1 MASLRILLVEDS
13 ENDAILLSRELGR
26 LGHAIIAERVDTP
39 AALKAALAEKQ
50 WDIVVSDYYMPDFSG
65 LAALRVVR
73 AHNRDLPFI
82 IVSGTI
88 GEDIAVDAMRAGAN
102 DYVMKYN
109 LARLCPAV
117 QRELN
122 EARARAENLAA
133 RSAQQEKLDYLAYY
147 DSITGLANRT
157 LFAERLTQRLG
168 SGDDS
173 RQLAV
178 LAVDI
183 DKFKSLNDSL
193 GSRLGDALLR
203 QTAERLLLCGGDRV
217 QLARVGADRFAVVLP
232 QPKHEGEVARFVELL
247 LRDCFAAPFSL
258 GGTQLRTT
266 ASVGIAIYPAD
277 GSSAEVLLTHAEAA
291 VGRAR
296 AGGEKY
302 LFYTEE
308 MTLRI
313 AEQLALE
320 SRLRNAIECGEFLL
334 YYQPKV
340 DVLTRRIVA
349 LEALI
354 RWQCP
359 GVGLVSPEKFI
370 PTLEATGMIIEVGA
384 WALQRAA
391 HDHRQWRAG
400 GLPAPRIAVNVS
412 VQQLHS
418 KDFVDVVRHAVC
430 RDNDP
435 PGIDLE
441 ITESLLME
449 DIHGGIDKLVA
460 IRKLGVGIAIDDFG
474 MGHSS
479 LAYLVKL
486 PVQTLKIDKSFVA
499 AMVNDGDTRTLVA
512 TIIALAHALRLTVVA
527 EGVESEQQAEALR
540 DLGCDEMQGYMIAGP
555 MSHDQ
560 MTQLLGG

>member
-1 MASLRILLVEDS
+1 
-13 ENDAILLSRELGR
+13 
-26 LGHAIIAERVDTP
+26 
-39 AALKAALAEKQ
+39 
-50 WDIVVSDYYMPDFSG
+50 
-65 LAALRVVR
+65 
-73 AHNRDLPFI
+73 
-82 IVSGTI
+82 
-88 GEDIAVDAMRAGAN
+88 
-102 DYVMKYN
+102 
-109 LARLCPAV
+109 
-117 QRELN
+117 
-122 EARARAENLAA
+122 
-133 RSAQQEKLDYLAYY
+133 
-147 DSITGLANRT
+147 
-157 LFAERLTQRLG
+157 
-168 SGDDS
+168 
-173 RQLAV
+173 
-178 LAVDI
+178 
-183 DKFKSLNDSL
+183 
-193 GSRLGDALLR
+193 
-203 QTAERLLLCGGDRV
+203 
-217 QLARVGADRFAVVLP
+217 
-232 QPKHEGEVARFVELL
+232 
-247 LRDCFAAPFSL
+247 
-258 GGTQLRTT
+258 
-266 ASVGIAIYPAD
+266 VGIAIYPVD
-277 GSSAEVLLTHAEAA
+277 GSSADVLLTHAEAA

-296 AGGEKY
+296 ASGEKY